1 MLKQEPNGSRM
12 IYNKPIVLGQLKDML
27 NMNQTQSEQQ
37 HHAEGST
44 ELVTI
49 IKDIATGLKAFK
61 EMMHDFLHARQ
72 MVLMHSKNVLKENSQ
87 HE

>member
-1 MLKQEPNGSRM
+1 
-12 IYNKPIVLGQLKDML
+12 ML

-61 EMMHDFLHARQ
+61 EVMHDLLHARQ
-72 MVLMHSKNVLKENSQ
+72 IV
-87 HE
+87 